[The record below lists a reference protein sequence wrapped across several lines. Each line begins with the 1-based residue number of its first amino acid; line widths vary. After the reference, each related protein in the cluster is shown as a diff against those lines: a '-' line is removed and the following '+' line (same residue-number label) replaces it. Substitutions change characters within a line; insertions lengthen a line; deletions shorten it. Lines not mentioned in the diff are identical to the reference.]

1 MKLDEI
7 REALRA
13 LSPADLRAVLA
24 EFAEAFSEE
33 AQEDKAP
40 ETDKPATTPLEIAT
54 IVIADRQEL
63 LRRLAQ
69 R

>member
-24 EFAEAFSEE
+24 EFAEAFSDE
-33 AQEDKAP
+33 AEKTA
-40 ETDKPATTPLEIAT
+40 ETEKPATAPLEIAT

>member
-24 EFAEAFSEE
+24 EFAAAFSDE
-33 AQEDKAP
+33 AQVEKTA
-40 ETDKPATTPLEIAT
+40 ETEKPPTAPLEIAAA
-54 IVIADRQEL
+54 VITDRQEL

>member
-7 REALRA
+7 REALRT

-24 EFAEAFSEE
+24 EFAAALSDE
-33 AQEDKAP
+33 KAA
-40 ETDKPATTPLEIAT
+40 ETEKPVAASQDVAAA
-54 IVIADRQEL
+54 VIADRQEL